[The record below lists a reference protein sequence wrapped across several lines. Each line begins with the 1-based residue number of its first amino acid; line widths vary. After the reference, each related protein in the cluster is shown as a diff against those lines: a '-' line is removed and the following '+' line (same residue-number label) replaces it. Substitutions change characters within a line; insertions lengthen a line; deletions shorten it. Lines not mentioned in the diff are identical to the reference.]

1 MPRYTISGKEVIFQA
16 LLEVLDRNDESSDAV
31 WSLIRR
37 LCTNKTMFKAVL
49 EVDQMRDES
58 GKIAW
63 ENLLENKSIYRKVY
77 NFDIIEALLED
88 TELFENG
95 KRIIYVS

>member
-1 MPRYTISGKEVIFQA
+1 

-95 KRIIYVS
+95 KRIIYVSQ

>member
-1 MPRYTISGKEVIFQA
+1 M
-16 LLEVLDRNDESSDAV
+16 LELLDRNDESSDSI

-37 LCTNKTMFKAVL
+37 LCTNKNMFKTVL
-49 EVDQMRDES
+49 EVDQMRDAS

-88 TELFENG
+88 TQLFENG
-95 KRIIYVS
+95 KRIMYVSQ

>member
-1 MPRYTISGKEVIFQA
+1 
-16 LLEVLDRNDESSDAV
+16 
-31 WSLIRR
+31 
-37 LCTNKTMFKAVL
+37 MFKTVL
-49 EVDQMRDES
+49 EVDQMRDKS
-58 GKIAW
+58 GKITW

-95 KRIIYVS
+95 KRIMYVSQQKPVAMGTFKNEIPIKPT